1 MHQTPVLKPFL
12 YFFLERMFLWNRAPS
27 RQITTHKQ
35 PISAPCDLTSADQIV
50 SQMNQ
55 LAAPLLGGFRAVEIQ
70 ASREYVGHTGFQR
83 HSVLLVWSNFVGC
96 RAGAGT
102 HESFTVKKNAAVA
115 QPLGRWIH
123 SDKRNTL
130 RIGFSVSAPVLLF
143 RQRTRSSCPPGDPQ
157 SAAIW
162 VLVR

>member
-55 LAAPLLGGFRAVEIQ
+55 LAAPLLGGFRAVGIEARLKVTEGRECPHAPSISEIRP
-70 ASREYVGHTGFQR
+70 AHVG
-83 HSVLLVWSNFVGC
+83 
-96 RAGAGT
+96 
-102 HESFTVKKNAAVA
+102 
-115 QPLGRWIH
+115 
-123 SDKRNTL
+123 
-130 RIGFSVSAPVLLF
+130 
-143 RQRTRSSCPPGDPQ
+143 SSLSC
-157 SAAIW
+157 
-162 VLVR
+162 